1 MKNLLLRAYE
11 KLRGLREA
19 AILRCIRTDIHSK
32 PQTRSGIKSFQTAG
46 STTDAFSVITV
57 PMTILQATLWLYA
70 TALRRS
76 SESLL
81 KNWVVSLAPWAYAA
95 LLSAIA
101 FVVAP
106 LGIIGGLVLGVA
118 TQACISSGLYLVKN
132 IVESGR
138 ADIKDFTSGFTV
150 YLWEL
155 LGIAFIIWIPM
166 RILGMGLA
174 AAPNGALIFALIQI
188 ALYVLLNPLPELVY
202 QTRTSGIALISESY
216 NFIVENW
223 LEWFLPNVVLTLA
236 GYFILQIFAAITTGM
251 PGAVQLFITAVAIG
265 LYISYLMIF
274 RGFLFAEL
282 YGSTRRSRAYRYKAR
297 A

>member
-1 MKNLLLRAYE
+1 MSA
-11 KLRGLREA
+11 
-19 AILRCIRTDIHSK
+19 
-32 PQTRSGIKSFQTAG
+32 
-46 STTDAFSVITV
+46 
-57 PMTILQATLWLYA
+57 LQATVWLYR

-76 SESLL
+76 GESLL

-95 LLSAIA
+95 LLSIVAS
-101 FVVAP
+101 VVAP

-118 TQACISSGLYLVKN
+118 TQACISSGLYLIKN

-138 ADIKDFTSGFTV
+138 ADIKDFTTGFTV

-166 RILGMGLA
+166 RVLA
-174 AAPNGALIFALIQI
+174 MTLASATNGGLIFALVQI

-202 QTRTSGIALISESY
+202 QTRSSGIALISESY
-216 NFIVENW
+216 NFIVDNW
-223 LEWFLPNVVLTLA
+223 LEWFLPNIVLTIT
-236 GYFILQIFAAITTGM
+236 GYLILQVFAVITTGL
-251 PGAVQLFITAVAIG
+251 PAVVQIFITAVGMG
-265 LYISYLMIF
+265 LCLSYFMLF

-297 A
+297 G